1 MKKILIF
8 GYSSMVGGVE
18 TYISNLLKYIDK
30 NKFTIDM
37 LVQEKIMGINADK
50 LENNYNRIYIV
61 ENFKK
66 HPLKAYK
73 MLAKLYKQNNY
84 DIIYMCLSTS
94 SSILYALPAKKYNNN
109 VKIVVHSHNGSDK
122 KAFQHIIFRG
132 ILNNVADVKLA
143 CSKLAAEWMYGKK
156 KIKKEQIII
165 INNAIETDRFLFNQ
179 DTREK
184 IRKNL
189 KIDNNQFLIGHVG
202 RFSQQKNQIELIDIF
217 SELLKINTEFMLLL
231 IGDGELKSKVIEKCR
246 QNKISDKVII
256 LDSKSNIYEYYQ
268 AMDLF
273 VMPSLFE
280 GLPIVGIEAQTS
292 GLDCIFSRNITKE
305 SNITGKIIFLELKD
319 YKKWCEQICRI
330 KDHYN
335 ILDRKNDIII
345 QSLIKSGYDLKNETR
360 KIEYIFTFPENL
372 NNIRFETYT
381 NK

>member
-18 TYISNLLKYIDK
+18 TYISNLLKHIDK
-30 NKFTIDM
+30 NKFTIDL
-37 LVQEKIMGINADK
+37 LVQEEIVGINADK

-73 MLAKLYKQNNY
+73 TLVRIYKQNNY

-94 SSILYALPAKKYNNN
+94 SSVLYALPAKKYNK
-109 VKIVVHSHNGSDK
+109 VKIVVHSHNGSDI

-143 CSKLAAEWMYGKK
+143 CSQLAAEWMYGKK

-179 DTREK
+179 DARNK
-184 IRKNL
+184 IRESL
-189 KIDNNQFLIGHVG
+189 KIDDNQFLIGHVG

-217 SELLKINTEFMLLL
+217 SELLKINPEFMLLL
-231 IGDGELKSKVIEKCR
+231 IGDGELKSKVIEKCK

-292 GLDCIFSRNITKE
+292 GLNCIFSSNITEE
-305 SNITGKIIFLELKD
+305 SNITGNIIFLELKEH
-319 YKKWCEQICRI
+319 KKWCEQICKI

-345 QSLIKSGYDLKNETR
+345 QSLIQSGYDLKNETR
-360 KIEYIFTFPENL
+360 KIEYIFTFPEEL
-372 NNIRFETYT
+372 NDRRFETST